1 MQSLLLM
8 ALEEI
13 SLMSASLSN
22 NLKDPGIYFTETTYP
37 SELILLT

>member
-1 MQSLLLM
+1 MQSLLFM

-22 NLKDPGIYFTETTYP
+22 SLKDAGIYFTATTFP